1 LFKKLYFERSNQN
14 TVWPSKSKTLITM
27 LNFRKSLLSIFLL
40 ASFSLIAC
48 AQNGQT
54 YLQFEGKEGPGK
66 GKHIVLV
73 AGDDEYRS
81 EESMPMLAK
90 ILSETHGFKTTVLFP
105 IHPESGDIV
114 PSYQNNIPGLE
125 HLESADLMIML
136 IRFRELPDEQ
146 TQYIENFLK
155 AGKPIIGLRTSTH
168 AFAYQKNKESK
179 FAKWTWNGKEGGWE
193 KGFGK
198 RIFGETWVNHH
209 GIHAKEGS
217 RSLIDGV
224 QQMNDHPILRGVKDI
239 WVPEDVY
246 GIQGLSENATILI
259 HGQSTAGMDDQAPLM
274 WDKSVMPIAWTK
286 PYQLEGGKQGMS
298 FASTMG
304 SSLGFQSADL
314 RRLIL
319 NALFWLLEMPETITP
334 ALNVDI
340 VGEYNPT
347 NFGFDTFRK
356 GMKVGDFK

>member
-1 LFKKLYFERSNQN
+1 MKRQL
-14 TVWPSKSKTLITM
+14 TL
-27 LNFRKSLLSIFLL
+27 SLLLLIAFSFL
-40 ASFSLIAC
+40 AC

-54 YLQFEGKEGPGK
+54 FLQFEGKEGPGK

-90 ILSETHGFKTTVLFP
+90 LLSERHGFKTTVLFP
-105 IHPESGDIV
+105 IEPATGNVV
-114 PSYQNNIPGLE
+114 PNYQNNIPGLE

-146 TQYIENFLK
+146 TQHIENFLK

-179 FAKWTWNGKEGGWE
+179 FAKWTWNGKEAGWE

-209 GIHAKEGS
+209 GIHAKEGC
-217 RSLIDGV
+217 RALIDGV
-224 QQMNDHPILRGVKDI
+224 QAMNDHPILRGVNDI

-246 GIQGLSENATILI
+246 GIQSLPNDATVLI
-259 HGQSTAGMDDQAPLM
+259 HGQSTAGMNDQAPVM
-274 WDKSVMPIAWTK
+274 WEKSVMPIAWTK
-286 PYQLEGGKQGMS
+286 PYQLEGGKPGMA

-304 SSLGFQSADL
+304 SSLGFQSEDM
-314 RRLIL
+314 RRLVV
-319 NALFWLLEMPETITP
+319 NASFYLLGMEGSITP
-334 ALNVDI
+334 ELSMDI
-340 VGEYNPT
+340 VGEYMPT
-347 NFGFDTFRK
+347 MFGFDTFRK

>member
-1 LFKKLYFERSNQN
+1 MKRQL
-14 TVWPSKSKTLITM
+14 TL
-27 LNFRKSLLSIFLL
+27 SLLLLIAFSFL
-40 ASFSLIAC
+40 AC

-54 YLQFEGKEGPGK
+54 FLQFEGKEGPGK

-90 ILSETHGFKTTVLFP
+90 LLSERHGFKTTVLFP
-105 IHPESGDIV
+105 IEPATGNVV
-114 PSYQNNIPGLE
+114 PNYQNNIPGLE

-146 TQYIENFLK
+146 TQHIENFLK

-179 FAKWTWNGKEGGWE
+179 FAKWTWNGKEAGWE

-198 RIFGETWVNHH
+198 RVFGETWVNHH
-209 GIHAKEGS
+209 GIHAKEGC
-217 RSLIDGV
+217 RALIDGV
-224 QQMNDHPILRGVKDI
+224 QAMNDHPILRGVNDI

-246 GIQGLSENATILI
+246 GIQSLPENATVLI
-259 HGQSTAGMDDQAPLM
+259 HGQSTAGMDDQAPVM
-274 WDKSVMPIAWTK
+274 WEKSVMPIAWTK
-286 PYQLEGGKQGMS
+286 PYQLEGGKPGMA

-304 SSLGFQSADL
+304 SSMGFQSEDM
-314 RRLIL
+314 RRLVV
-319 NALFWLLEMPETITP
+319 NASFYLLGMEGSITP
-334 ALNVDI
+334 ELSMDI
-340 VGEYNPT
+340 VGKYMPT
-347 NFGFDTFRK
+347 MFGFDTFRK